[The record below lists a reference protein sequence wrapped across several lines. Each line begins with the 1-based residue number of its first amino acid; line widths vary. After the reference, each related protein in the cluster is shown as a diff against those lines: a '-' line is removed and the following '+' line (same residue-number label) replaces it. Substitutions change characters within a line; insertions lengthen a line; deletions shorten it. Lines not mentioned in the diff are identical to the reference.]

1 MSETRRVRRG
11 EGYGACDAADREKGI
26 CPLVKFATKV
36 LTTERTKAG
45 GNVSAAKAW
54 QERFSWKRQKQD
66 NRDITKYIAKK
77 YCQTH

>member
-26 CPLVKFATKV
+26 CPSVKFATKV
-36 LTTERTKAG
+36 LTTERIKMG
-45 GNVSAAKAW
+45 KNVSVAKTW
-54 QERFSWKRQKQD
+54 QERLSGKRQKQS

-77 YCQTH
+77 Y